1 MNLLIAQV
9 LVRDP
14 MHEFVEPLVEEFQK
28 QLARG
33 GRDTLGQERS
43 EGHND
48 NYIPESD
55 GMYPFND
62 AFLTHMVEFKLGKS
76 MLLCIAVH

>member
-1 MNLLIAQV
+1 
-9 LVRDP
+9 
-14 MHEFVEPLVEEFQK
+14 MHESVVPLVEEFQK
-28 QLARG
+28 RLPGG
-33 GRDTLGQERS
+33 GRDNLGQERS

-48 NYIPESD
+48 DYIPVSD

-76 MLLCIAVH
+76 MLLSIAVH